1 MKMLKNLSVKAK
13 LGVLLTL
20 LSTLLL
26 VIGSLGLYGMNDVV
40 TSLRSV
46 YNDRTIPLE
55 KLAKIRAL
63 LLLNRVAITAAV
75 TSEDEAF
82 IREEIAQVESNLK
95 AIDEEWSEYMRTN
108 HTDEEDRLAQ
118 KWETDYAKLRDD
130 GMEVAIAQLKTGNQ
144 EGANNTIATRIRPL
158 YEPVGKDMDDLVEL
172 QDRLAAELF
181 HAGEAEY
188 NVILIITVSAI
199 VIGVLFA
206 IILGALI
213 IRSITN
219 PLARAVDLANR
230 LAEGDLTHQV
240 TVDSKD
246 EIGNLME
253 ALRNMVIKLSA
264 IISEVRQNAGI
275 LNQVSQQVNS
285 SAQSM
290 SQNSSELAANVEE
303 SSSTMEEM
311 VSSIVQ
317 NTENAGL
324 TEKIAQESAGAAK
337 EGSAAVRRTIDAM
350 QQIADKINVVQE
362 IAYQTNLLALNA
374 AIEAARA
381 GEHGQG
387 FAVVATEVRK
397 LAERSRGSAQEISEI
412 AANSVDVAAKAG
424 TLIEDMQPSIQK
436 TADLVVEISASS
448 RQQKDGAEQINTG
461 IQQMSQVS
469 QQSASSAEEL
479 AATAEEL
486 SGQADSLLDNLS
498 FFKVDESKSGQK
510 KRGGYQSAST
520 GLGAAQP
527 TNGRSNEPARAAQPR
542 KQDSESSGNQADFE
556 KF

>member
-1 MKMLKNLSVKAK
+1 MLKNLTVQSK
-13 LGVLLTL
+13 LGVLLTM
-20 LSTLLL
+20 LSVLLL
-26 VIGSLGLYGMNDVV
+26 AIGFLGLYGMNDVV
-40 TSLRSV
+40 TSLRTV
-46 YNDRTIPLE
+46 YQDRTVPLE
-55 KLAKIRAL
+55 QLGKIRAL
-63 LLLNRVAITAAV
+63 MLWNRIAITSAV
-75 TSEDEAF
+75 ASGEDAYV
-82 IREEIAQVESNLK
+82 REQVAKVEGNLK
-95 AIDEEWSEYMRTN
+95 TIDEVWAKYMETN
-108 HTDEEDRLAQ
+108 HTPEEDRLAT
-118 KWETDYAKLRDD
+118 KWADDYPKLRDE
-130 GMEVAIAQLKTGNQ
+130 GFKVSLAQLRAGNI
-144 EGANNTIATRIRPL
+144 EGASDTIAARIRPL
-158 YEPVGKDMDDLVEL
+158 YEPVGEGMDNLVSL
-172 QDRLAAELF
+172 QDRVAAELF
-181 HAGEAEY
+181 HAAEAEY
-188 NVILIITVSAI
+188 TVILYIAI
-199 VIGVLFA
+199 GSIAGGVIMA
-206 IILGALI
+206 ILLGALI

-219 PLARAVDLANR
+219 PLAQAVELANR
-230 LAEGDLTHQV
+230 LSEGDLTHQV
-240 TVDSKD
+240 TVNSRD

-253 ALRNMVIKLSA
+253 ALRNMVSKLSG
-264 IISEVRQNAGI
+264 IIVEVRQNAAI

-337 EGSAAVRRTIDAM
+337 EGSAAVRRTIEAM

-412 AANSVDVAAKAG
+412 AANSVDVAEKAG
-424 TLIEDMQPSIQK
+424 QLIEDMQPSIQK

-479 AATAEEL
+479 AATSEEL

-498 FFKVDESKSGQK
+498 FFKVDESKERKQ
-510 KRGGYQSAST
+510 
-520 GLGAAQP
+520 GA
-527 TNGRSNEPARAAQPR
+527 GRSARQAQAPYASAQPR
-542 KQDSESSGNQADFE
+542 VERSQPGKAPASYSTESEGSGNQSDFE

>member
-1 MKMLKNLSVKAK
+1 MLKNLSVKAK
-13 LGVLLTL
+13 LSSLLTMM
-20 LSTLLL
+20 SVLLL
-26 VIGSLGLYGMNDVV
+26 VIGFLGLYGMNDVV
-40 TSLRSV
+40 GGLRSV
-46 YNDRTIPLE
+46 YQDRTVPLE
-55 KLAKIRAL
+55 QLGRIRAL
-63 LLLNRVAITAAV
+63 MLWNRIAITAAV
-75 TSEDEAF
+75 ANPDPTMV
-82 IREEIAQVESNLK
+82 REQVEKVESNLK
-95 AIDEEWSEYMRTN
+95 VIDEVWAKYMNTYL
-108 HTDEEDRLAQ
+108 TPEEKRLAD
-118 KWETDYAKLRDD
+118 KWADDYPKLRDE
-130 GMEVAIAQLKTGNQ
+130 GFRVSIAQLKAGEI
-144 EGANNTIATRIRPL
+144 EGASNTIANKIRPL
-158 YEPVGKDMDDLVEL
+158 YEPVGEGIDNLVEL
-172 QDRLAAELF
+172 QDRVAAEIF
-181 HAGEAEY
+181 RNSEAEY
-188 NVILIITVSAI
+188 EIILTIAIIAISA
-199 VIGVLFA
+199 GVLLG
-206 IILGALI
+206 ILLGVMI

-230 LAEGDLTHQV
+230 LADGDLTHQV
-240 TVDSKD
+240 SVDSKD
-246 EIGNLME
+246 EIGRLMD
-253 ALRNMVIKLSA
+253 AMRNMVVKLSG
-264 IISEVRQNAGI
+264 IIMEVRQNAAI

-290 SQNSSELAANVEE
+290 SQNSNELAANVEE

-337 EGSAAVRRTIDAM
+337 EGSSAVRRTIEAM

-397 LAERSRGSAQEISEI
+397 LAERSRGSALEISEI
-412 AANSVDVAAKAG
+412 AANSVDVAEKAG
-424 TLIEDMQPSIQK
+424 QLIEDMQPSIQK

-486 SGQADSLLDNLS
+486 SGQADSLMDNLS
-498 FFKVDESKSGQK
+498 FFKVDESRAQK
-510 KRGGYQSAST
+510 KADKAARQRATANMAQNASNGGGTAPESSRAP
-520 GLGAAQP
+520 GH
-527 TNGRSNEPARAAQPR
+527 RAASAPR
-542 KQDSESSGNQADFE
+542 ANENDFE

>member
-1 MKMLKNLSVKAK
+1 MSVKVK
-13 LGVLLTL
+13 LATL
-20 LSTLLL
+20 LGLLSILLL
-26 VIGSLGLYGMNDVV
+26 AIGFLGLYGMNSAVEG
-40 TSLRSV
+40 LRTV
-46 YNDRTIPLE
+46 YNDRTVPLQQ
-55 KLAKIRAL
+55 LGKIRADL
-63 LLLNRVAITAAV
+63 LWNRIALTAAAA
-75 TSEDEAF
+75 DPDPAF
-82 IREEIAQVESNLK
+82 IREQTEKVTKNLEEIDKIWARFMETNLTP
-95 AIDEEWSEYMRTN
+95 EET
-108 HTDEEDRLAQ
+108 RLA
-118 KWETDYAKLRDD
+118 ETFAQDFPRLKED
-130 GMEVAIAQLKTGNQ
+130 GMEVCMQQLLAGDAEAAT
-144 EGANNTIATRIRPL
+144 NTIATKIRPL
-158 YEPVGKDMDDLVEL
+158 YVPVGEDLDALVAL
-172 QDRLAAELF
+172 QDRVANEEF
-181 HAGEAEY
+181 HKAEAEY
-188 NVILIITVSAI
+188 SAIRTFSIISISAGVILAI
-199 VIGVLFA
+199 L
-206 IILGALI
+206 LGTMI

-219 PLARAVDLANR
+219 PLARAVELANR
-230 LAEGDLTHQV
+230 LADGDLTHQV
-240 TVDSKD
+240 EVDSKD
-246 EIGNLME
+246 EIGRLLDSM
-253 ALRNMVIKLSA
+253 RNMVSRLSG
-264 IISEVRQNAGI
+264 IIMEVRQNAAI

-317 NTENAGL
+317 NTENAQL
-324 TEKIAQESAGAAK
+324 TEKIAQDSAGAAK
-337 EGSAAVRRTIDAM
+337 EGSAAVRRTIEAM

-412 AANSVDVAAKAG
+412 AANSVDVAEKAG
-424 TLIEDMQPSIQK
+424 KLIEDMQPSIQK

-486 SGQADSLLDNLS
+486 SGQADSLMDNLA
-498 FFKVDESKSGQK
+498 FFNVDESRS
-510 KRGGYQSAST
+510 SA
-520 GLGAAQP
+520 Q
-527 TNGRSNEPARAAQPR
+527 ARR
-542 KQDSESSGNQADFE
+542 R
-556 KF
+556 

>member
-1 MKMLKNLSVKAK
+1 MLKNLSVKAK
-13 LGVLLTL
+13 LSSLLTMM
-20 LSTLLL
+20 SVLLL
-26 VIGSLGLYGMNDVV
+26 VIGFLGLYGMNDVV
-40 TSLRSV
+40 GGLRSV
-46 YNDRTIPLE
+46 YQDRTVPLE
-55 KLAKIRAL
+55 QLGRIRAL
-63 LLLNRVAITAAV
+63 MLWNRIAITAAV
-75 TSEDEAF
+75 ANPDPTMV
-82 IREEIAQVESNLK
+82 REQVEKVESNLK
-95 AIDEEWSEYMRTN
+95 VIDEVWAKYMNTYL
-108 HTDEEDRLAQ
+108 TPEEKRLAD
-118 KWETDYAKLRDD
+118 KWADDYPKLRDE
-130 GMEVAIAQLKTGNQ
+130 GFRVSIAQLKAGEI
-144 EGANNTIATRIRPL
+144 EGASNTIANKIRPL
-158 YEPVGKDMDDLVEL
+158 YEPVGEGIDNLVEL
-172 QDRLAAELF
+172 QDRVAAEIF
-181 HAGEAEY
+181 RNSEAEY
-188 NVILIITVSAI
+188 EIILTIAIIAISA
-199 VIGVLFA
+199 GVLLG
-206 IILGALI
+206 ILLGVMI

-230 LAEGDLTHQV
+230 LADGDLTHQV
-240 TVDSKD
+240 SVDSKD
-246 EIGNLME
+246 EIGRLMDVM
-253 ALRNMVIKLSA
+253 RNMVVKLSG
-264 IISEVRQNAGI
+264 IIMEVRQNAAI

-290 SQNSSELAANVEE
+290 SQNSNELAANVEE

-337 EGSAAVRRTIDAM
+337 EGSSAVRRTIEAM

-397 LAERSRGSAQEISEI
+397 LAERSRGSALEISEI
-412 AANSVDVAAKAG
+412 AANSVDVAEKAG
-424 TLIEDMQPSIQK
+424 QLIEDMQPSIQK

-486 SGQADSLLDNLS
+486 SGQADSLMDNLS
-498 FFKVDESKSGQK
+498 FFKVDESRAQK
-510 KRGGYQSAST
+510 KADKAARQRATANMAQNASNGGGTAPESSRAP
-520 GLGAAQP
+520 GH
-527 TNGRSNEPARAAQPR
+527 RAASAPR
-542 KQDSESSGNQADFE
+542 ANENDFE

>member
-1 MKMLKNLSVKAK
+1 MLKNLSVKAK
-13 LGVLLTL
+13 LGLLLTM

-26 VIGSLGLYGMNDVV
+26 GIGFLGLYGMNDVV
-40 TSLRSV
+40 TSLRTV
-46 YNDRTIPLE
+46 YQDRTIPLE
-55 KLAKIRAL
+55 QLGKIRAL
-63 LLLNRVAITAAV
+63 LLSNRVAITAAAA
-75 TSEDEAF
+75 SEDDAF
-82 IREEIAQVESNLK
+82 IREQITRVETNLK
-95 AIDEEWSEYMRTN
+95 TVDEVWARYMKTN
-108 HTDEEDRLAQ
+108 HTEEEDRLAS
-118 KWETDYAKLRDD
+118 KWSDDYPKLRDE
-130 GMEVAIAQLKTGNQ
+130 GFKVAIAQLRAGDA
-144 EGANNTIATRIRPL
+144 EGASRTIANRIRPL
-158 YEPVGKDMDDLVEL
+158 YEPVGEDMDDLVEI
-172 QDRLAAELF
+172 QDRIAAELF

-188 NVILIITVSAI
+188 SVILYITIGAI
-199 VIGVLFA
+199 TGGVLLA
-206 IILGALI
+206 ILLGALI
-213 IRSITN
+213 IRSITA
-219 PLARAVDLANR
+219 PLAEAVQLANR

-240 TVDSKD
+240 TVKSKD
-246 EIGNLME
+246 EIGSLME
-253 ALRNMVIKLSA
+253 ALRNMVAKLSA
-264 IISEVRQNAGI
+264 IIIEVRQNAGI
-275 LNQVSQQVNS
+275 LNQVSQQVNA

-337 EGSAAVRRTIDAM
+337 EGSTAVRRTIEAM

-412 AANSVDVAAKAG
+412 AANSVDVAEKAG
-424 TLIEDMQPSIQK
+424 QLIEDMQPSIQK

-479 AATAEEL
+479 AATSEEL

-498 FFKVDESKSGQK
+498 FFKVDESKETTKGSGRNSGQSAAPYAQGPTAS
-510 KRGGYQSAST
+510 RVEQPQASRPAPSYQS
-520 GLGAAQP
+520 
-527 TNGRSNEPARAAQPR
+527 
-542 KQDSESSGNQADFE
+542 DSQSAGNQNDFE

>member
-1 MKMLKNLSVKAK
+1 MMSV
-13 LGVLLTL
+13 
-20 LSTLLL
+20 LLL
-26 VIGSLGLYGMNDVV
+26 VIGFLGLYGMNDVV
-40 TSLRSV
+40 GGLRSV
-46 YNDRTIPLE
+46 YQDRTVPLE
-55 KLAKIRAL
+55 QLGRIRAL
-63 LLLNRVAITAAV
+63 MLWNRIAITAAV
-75 TSEDEAF
+75 ANPDPTMV
-82 IREEIAQVESNLK
+82 REQVEKVESNLK
-95 AIDEEWSEYMRTN
+95 VIDEVWAKYMNTYL
-108 HTDEEDRLAQ
+108 TPEEKRLAD
-118 KWETDYAKLRDD
+118 KWADDYPKLRDE
-130 GMEVAIAQLKTGNQ
+130 GFRVSIAQLKAGEI
-144 EGANNTIATRIRPL
+144 EGASNTIANKIRPL
-158 YEPVGKDMDDLVEL
+158 YEPVGEGIDNLVEL
-172 QDRLAAELF
+172 QDRVAAEIF
-181 HAGEAEY
+181 RNSEAEY
-188 NVILIITVSAI
+188 EIILTIAIIAISA
-199 VIGVLFA
+199 GVLLG
-206 IILGALI
+206 ILLGVMI

-230 LAEGDLTHQV
+230 LADGDLTHQV
-240 TVDSKD
+240 SVDSKD
-246 EIGNLME
+246 EIGRLMD
-253 ALRNMVIKLSA
+253 AMRNMVVKLSG
-264 IISEVRQNAGI
+264 IIMEVRQNAAI

-290 SQNSSELAANVEE
+290 SQNSNELAANVEE

-337 EGSAAVRRTIDAM
+337 EGSSAVRRTIEAM

-397 LAERSRGSAQEISEI
+397 LAERSRGSALEISEI
-412 AANSVDVAAKAG
+412 AANSVDVAEKAG
-424 TLIEDMQPSIQK
+424 QLIEDMQPSIQK

-486 SGQADSLLDNLS
+486 SGQADSLMDNLS
-498 FFKVDESKSGQK
+498 FFKVDESRAQK
-510 KRGGYQSAST
+510 KADKAARQRATANMAQNASNGGGTAPESSRAP
-520 GLGAAQP
+520 GH
-527 TNGRSNEPARAAQPR
+527 RAASAPR
-542 KQDSESSGNQADFE
+542 ANENDFE

>member
-1 MKMLKNLSVKAK
+1 
-13 LGVLLTL
+13 T
-20 LSTLLL
+20 
-26 VIGSLGLYGMNDVV
+26 
-40 TSLRSV
+40 V
-46 YNDRTIPLE
+46 YNDRTIPLQQ
-55 KLAKIRAL
+55 LGQIRADL
-63 LLLNRVAITAAV
+63 LWNRIAITAAV
-75 TSEDEAF
+75 ADPNPAFVREQTEKVTKNLEDIDTIWEKYMGTYLTP
-82 IREEIAQVESNLK
+82 EEK
-95 AIDEEWSEYMRTN
+95 
-108 HTDEEDRLAQ
+108 RLAD
-118 KWETDYAKLRDD
+118 KFAVDYPKLKEQ
-130 GMEVAIAQLKTGNQ
+130 GMEMAVAQLQAGDA
-144 EGANNTIATRIRPL
+144 EAAASTIATKIRPL
-158 YEPVGKDMDDLVEL
+158 YEPVAEGMDALVAL
-172 QDRLAAELF
+172 QDRVAREEFEKA
-181 HAGEAEY
+181 EAEY
-188 NVILIITVSAI
+188 STILAISIASIAVGVILAI
-199 VIGVLFA
+199 L
-206 IILGALI
+206 LGMMI

-230 LAEGDLTHQV
+230 LADGDLTHQV
-240 TVDSKD
+240 EVDSKD
-246 EIGNLME
+246 EIGRLLDSM
-253 ALRNMVIKLSA
+253 RNMVSRLSG
-264 IISEVRQNAGI
+264 IIMEVRQNATI

-317 NTENAGL
+317 NTENAQL
-324 TEKIAQESAGAAK
+324 TEKIAQDSAGAAK
-337 EGSAAVRRTIDAM
+337 EGSTAVRRTIEAM

-412 AANSVDVAAKAG
+412 AANSVDVAEKAG
-424 TLIEDMQPSIQK
+424 QLIEDMQPSIQK

-486 SGQADSLLDNLS
+486 SGQADSLMDNLA
-498 FFKVDESKSGQK
+498 FFKVDESKSSAKAKRRMATDATIGNGQK
-510 KRGGYQSAST
+510 GAPRSAAHTAGIHTNIHDDGPESAQQPKRSGQKV
-520 GLGAAQP
+520 
-527 TNGRSNEPARAAQPR
+527 NE
-542 KQDSESSGNQADFE
+542 NDFE